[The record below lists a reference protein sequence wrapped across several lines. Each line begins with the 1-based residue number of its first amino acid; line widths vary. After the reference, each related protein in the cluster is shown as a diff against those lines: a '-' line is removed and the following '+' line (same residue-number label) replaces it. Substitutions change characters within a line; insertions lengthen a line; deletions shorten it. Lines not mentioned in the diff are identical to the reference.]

1 VQQLRLM
8 VPAALCQDVLDL
20 LDAVPS
26 VTGLA
31 VLRGAAIRPE
41 GDVVLVDVT
50 RETADALIGQLHEL
64 GVSTEGSIELA
75 PVPTW
80 ISKRALVA
88 EQDAAGSATDAV
100 IWPEVTQRAY
110 EDAELNWT
118 FLSFLTM
125 ATVIAAIGVVIDSQI
140 LTIGSMVLGP
150 EFGAIAALGL
160 ALVRRRTALLAYAFR
175 TLLLGFVVAI
185 AITTLLAL
193 LAGAV
198 GWVSA
203 DDLLGARPQTRFIY
217 TPNKWSVVVAIIAA
231 AAGVLSLTA
240 NKIGGLSGVFI
251 SVTTVPAA
259 GNVAVAIAFGV
270 WDEVTGSL
278 LQLLLNIFCMT
289 AAGALTLALRGA
301 LWHRVSLRARLFPRL
316 SGRAAR
322 RL

>member
-1 VQQLRLM
+1 MQQLRLM
-8 VPAALCQDVLDL
+8 VPTALSHDVLDL
-20 LDAVPS
+20 LTAVPS

-31 VLRGAAIRPE
+31 VLQGAAIRPE

-64 GVSTEGSIELA
+64 GVSTEGSIQLA
-75 PVPTW
+75 PVPAW
-80 ISKRALVA
+80 ISRHALVA
-88 EQDAAGSATDAV
+88 EQDAPGSATDAV

-160 ALVRRRTALLAYAFR
+160 ALVRRRTALFGYALR
-175 TLLLGFVVAI
+175 TLLLGFVIAI
-185 AITTLLAL
+185 AITRVLAR
-193 LAGAV
+193 LAGV
-198 GWVSA
+198 LGWVSA
-203 DDLLGARPQTRFIY
+203 DNLLGPRPETRFIY
-217 TPNKWSVVVAIIAA
+217 TPNKWSVIVAIIAA
-231 AAGVLSLTA
+231 AAGVLSITS
-240 NKIGGLSGVFI
+240 NKVGGLSGVFI

-259 GNVAVAIAFGV
+259 GNVALGIAFGV
-270 WDEVTGSL
+270 WHEVAGSG
-278 LQLLLNIFCMT
+278 LQLLINVGCMT
-289 AAGALTLALRGA
+289 AAGAITLGIRRV
-301 LWHRVSLRARLFPRL
+301 LWHRISLRARLFPRL

-322 RL
+322 RM